1 MLNRLRVRALA
12 VVLAGVPILAGC
24 SIGTDAVAQGGT
36 FEFVS
41 PGGKTDIFYD
51 PPPSRRVIGDLGGI
65 ALMDYR
71 PIAVSDFAGKV
82 VVVNVWGAWCA
93 PCRTETPELEKVF
106 TATEPFGVAFLGVDV
121 RDNRATAQDFVT
133 DRHVMHPS
141 IFDPAMR
148 SVIALGK
155 GYPTSVVPTTLIL
168 DRHRRVAAVF
178 LKELLATDLQPV
190 VERIAAES

>member
-82 VVVNVWGAWCA
+82 VVNVWGAWCA

-106 TATEPFGVAFLGVDV
+106 TATEPLGVAFLGVDV

>member
-93 PCRTETPELEKVF
+93 PCRTETPDLEKVF
-106 TATEPFGVAFLGVDV
+106 TATEPLGVAFLGVDV

>member
-106 TATEPFGVAFLGVDV
+106 TATEPLGVAFLGVDV

>member
-1 MLNRLRVRALA
+1 MSKL
-12 VVLAGVPILAGC
+12 
-24 SIGTDAVAQGGT
+24 
-36 FEFVS
+36 
-41 PGGKTDIFYD
+41 
-51 PPPSRRVIGDLGGI
+51 
-65 ALMDYR
+65 
-71 PIAVSDFAGKV
+71 AGKV

-106 TATEPFGVAFLGVDV
+106 TATEPLGVAFLGVDV